1 MIQRP
6 AIALA
11 ALLVAALGVFPCHA
25 STYVVSPVSMTLSA
39 GEPQGAFRLANEDNH
54 PIRIEI
60 AVKDWSQVHNQE
72 VEQDSTDLIVSPKIV
87 VVPPH
92 SMQVVRVGLRDT
104 AAPST
109 ERSYR
114 LVFQD
119 LADPVEAPP
128 APGETRVDYSVPV
141 FVTSNAPAG
150 SKLEFTLKKSD
161 ASVLML
167 TITNHGDVH
176 EKIILLDVTRRTTGS
191 TPADGILDAMD
202 MNTRHYVLAGVTRDF
217 ALHLRS
223 RVAQGEGLSLD
234 MLVGAR
240 HVQIPITVQ

>member
-1 MIQRP
+1 MIRRP
-6 AIALA
+6 AIAPA
-11 ALLVAALGVFPCHA
+11 ALFVAALSAIPCHA
-25 STYVVSPVSMTLSA
+25 STYVVSPVGMTLSA
-39 GEPQGAFRLANEDNH
+39 GAPQGSFRLANEDNH

-60 AVKDWSQVHNQE
+60 AVKDWSQVHNQD

-87 VVPPH
+87 VIPPH

-119 LADPVEAPP
+119 LADPVEAPA

-141 FVTSNAPAG
+141 FVTSKAPAG
-150 SKLEFTLKKSD
+150 PKLAYTLKKSD
-161 ASVLML
+161 TSVLTL
-167 TITNHGDVH
+167 TITNYGDVH
-176 EKIILLDVTRRTTGS
+176 EKIILMDVTHRTIGS
-191 TPADGILDAMD
+191 VPADGILDARD
-202 MNTRHYVLAGVTRDF
+202 MNVRHYVLAGVTYDF
-217 ALHLRS
+217 TLHLRS
-223 RVAQGEGLSLD
+223 RVAQGEDLTLD